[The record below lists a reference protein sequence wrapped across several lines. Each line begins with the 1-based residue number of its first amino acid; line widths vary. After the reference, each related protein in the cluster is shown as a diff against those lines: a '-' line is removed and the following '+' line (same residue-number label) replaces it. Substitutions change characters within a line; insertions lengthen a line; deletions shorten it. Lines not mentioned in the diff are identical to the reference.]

1 MEQTGGAG
9 RALITVVGLGP
20 GTWDLMSV
28 RAQRCLEQAAQRG
41 HRLVL
46 RTRHHPVA
54 DELARRGWAFTTLDD
69 HYERYATFDEV
80 YAAMARTL
88 LALAREGPVV
98 YGVPGHPL
106 VGERSVVE
114 LLEQAARAGK
124 PAGDGD
130 PGRRVGAG
138 PVQVQVVPSPGGAGA
153 AWAALGID
161 PLQVGA
167 ALVDAHELARW
178 AGRPEKLAP
187 ACGRAWERTRAY
199 LVLQLDSQ
207 LVAQEVKAV
216 LGGVFGDAHRVALVR
231 AAGAEGGSVRWME
244 LHELD
249 RAGPFD
255 PMTALYVPP
264 GEAAGGG
271 EWVEV
276 LVRIMAALRG
286 PQGCPWDRQQ
296 TALSLRRYLIEESYE
311 AVAAIERGDTAA
323 LRDELGDVLL
333 QVVFQAQL
341 GFEEGQFDLAGVARG
356 LQEKLVR
363 RHPHVFG
370 ETRVRDAAEVLQRW
384 EDIKERERAER
395 ERAAQQQAAQQQTAQ
410 QQAAQERAGQEPAAQ
425 GRGAQPDGTADASPP
440 GEGQPRRSL
449 MDGLTMQ
456 LPSLALAEAVQRRAA
471 RVGFEWPEISGA
483 GTKAVEEA
491 RELREAWF
499 RRDAAA
505 VHREMGDLLFAL
517 VNVARY
523 MHVDPELALRDA
535 TLRFVERFRRM
546 EAMAAAKGVSLQ
558 ELSLAEQDELWEQAK
573 QALQPRAQPGAEPR
587 GPAPA

>member
-1 MEQTGGAG
+1 LEQAGEAG

-20 GTWDLMSV
+20 GAWDLMSV

-114 LLEQAARAGK
+114 LLEQAARVGEL
-124 PAGDGD
+124 AGDGG

-138 PVQVQVVPSPGGAGA
+138 PVEVQVVPSPGGAGA

-178 AGRPEKLAP
+178 AGRPEELAP
-187 ACGRAWERTRAY
+187 AAGRAWERTRAY

-231 AAGAEGGSVRWME
+231 AAGTEGGSVRWME

-264 GEAAGGG
+264 GEAAASG

-296 TALSLRRYLIEESYE
+296 TALSLRRYLIEEAYE

-384 EDIKERERAER
+384 EDIKERERA
-395 ERAAQQQAAQQQTAQ
+395 AQ
-410 QQAAQERAGQEPAAQ
+410 QQAAQELAAQ

-440 GEGQPRRSL
+440 GGEHPRRSL
-449 MDGLTMQ
+449 MDGLTLQ

-483 GTKAVEEA
+483 GKKAVEEA

-546 EAMAAAKGVSLQ
+546 EAMARAKGVSLQ

-573 QALQPRAQPGAEPR
+573 QALQPRAEPDAEPR
-587 GPAPA
+587 GPGPA